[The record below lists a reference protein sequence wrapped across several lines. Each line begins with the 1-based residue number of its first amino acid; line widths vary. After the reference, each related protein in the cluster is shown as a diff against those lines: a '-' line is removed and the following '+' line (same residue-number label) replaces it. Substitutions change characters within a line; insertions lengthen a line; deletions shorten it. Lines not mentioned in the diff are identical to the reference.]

1 MQIPVNKNSLA
12 SALTALGKL
21 VSRTSLIKAYQ
32 GIEIEGKANMLYFR
46 THNVIEQIEFRLFAD
61 LEDDF
66 PAILVEF
73 EQFRQ
78 MVRSCKNKTLK
89 LEIDNGEIFIDD
101 VKLAPIKGHFPPKD
115 QIPDQDITVTELPA
129 DTLSA
134 FSLLAPI
141 TDKGT
146 DVRKVLGGINITE
159 DGFTATNGKELS
171 NIPIHLETTGSITI
185 PFPLALLATKAFG
198 DSGRL
203 LTWQKDEDTHFELT
217 LGAWTW
223 QAKALKGNY
232 PNWKRVVPERT
243 ESTHHVSIQEDR
255 AERLQR
261 YLKSIPEDKEH
272 NNAVKLSRLP
282 EVPDNLHLESSNG
295 MLFSILAE
303 FDPNWGDL
311 SFSVRKEFL
320 LRLLDAGH
328 RKIELNDAFGPIIGT
343 GGAGQYVAMPLYIKN
358 PKPQT
363 VQTAEQTEVQPE
375 QCVSVETDTK
385 AAIQPAQTAPQPVPE
400 STESVS
406 VQNPPDPQE
415 NTTQPTITNTTT
427 SIKEKPTMNENT
439 NITHT
444 VSAPVQTYTP
454 NQEPVKVLPS
464 IDELISGIEAF
475 KSTLKTL
482 TDESAVMS
490 RRIREY
496 ALAQRQKDREYQ
508 QAKRT
513 LDRVRVATGAA

>member
-134 FSLLAPI
+134 LSLLAPI

-223 QAKALKGNY
+223 QAKVLKGNY

-243 ESTHHVSIQEDR
+243 EATHHVSIQEDR

-261 YLKSIPEDKEH
+261 YLKSIPDDKEH

-311 SFSVRKEFL
+311 SFCVRKEFL

-328 RKIELNDAFGPIIGT
+328 RKIELNDAYGPIVGT
-343 GGAGQYVAMPLYIKN
+343 GGTGEYIAMPIITK
-358 PKPQT
+358 KPQAQNEQKAEQAASAQT
-363 VQTAEQTEVQPE
+363 DVKAEVQTEQSE
-375 QCVSVETDTK
+375 
-385 AAIQPAQTAPQPVPE
+385 PQHVPE
-400 STESVS
+400 STESLTE
-406 VQNPPDPQE
+406 QIPPHPQE
-415 NTTQPTITNTTT
+415 NKTTVTNTNLN
-427 SIKEKPTMNENT
+427 KENPTMNEST
-439 NITHT
+439 TIRT
-444 VSAPVQTYTP
+444 VSAPSQTFTP
-454 NQEPVKVLPS
+454 NNEPANPL
-464 IDELISGIEAF
+464 DELTSKIEGMKNA
-475 KSTLKTL
+475 LKDMIEEVT
-482 TDESAVMS
+482 AMS
-490 RRIREY
+490 RKIREVSI
-496 ALAQRQKDREYQ
+496 AQRQKDREYNQ
-508 QAKRT
+508 TKRA